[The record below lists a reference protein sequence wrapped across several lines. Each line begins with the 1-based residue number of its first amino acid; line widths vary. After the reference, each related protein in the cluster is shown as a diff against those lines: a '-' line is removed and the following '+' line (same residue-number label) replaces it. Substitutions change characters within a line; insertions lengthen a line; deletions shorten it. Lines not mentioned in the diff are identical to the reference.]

1 MNGLVEQLTG
11 TWGARIAAAGAVAG
25 GIGGGAFYLSLSGIL
40 WGIMSVLGTLG
51 LLAIVADVVA
61 RLSRGSGVEPA
72 GAFAATVP
80 MPTGAAAGSSAA
92 SATASATADMLDSE
106 AELLSQGRF
115 DEYHLAKAKHYM
127 AAGDTK
133 QAAYHAGASLAHG
146 DLPEAH
152 RLRKLALG
160 RA

>member
-1 MNGLVEQLTG
+1 MAVNGLLEQLTG
-11 TWGARIAAAGAVAG
+11 SWGARIAAAGALAG

-40 WGIMSVLGTLG
+40 WGIIGVLGTLG

-61 RLSRGSGVEPA
+61 RLSGGSGGEPA
-72 GAFAATVP
+72 GAFAAAVP
-80 MPTGAAAGSSAA
+80 MPAGAAAGASAA
-92 SATASATADMLDSE
+92 SATADVLDSE
-106 AELLSQGRF
+106 AELLSKGRF
-115 DEYHLAKAKHYM
+115 DEYHLAKAKNYM
-127 AAGDTK
+127 AAGDSK

-152 RLRKLALG
+152 RLRKSALG